1 MLDRMTQQTGPG
13 KSWQDWLTEWIAP
26 CDAEGPGLLSA
37 SSGLMAIAAV
47 YLYFTGYIF
56 SLFYFR
62 AFGVSLD
69 SLDFSGQY
77 FLVQAFWVFRK
88 PLGCLLFST
97 IMVIA
102 YGFASG
108 KIRREILLATLVAA
122 FPALFFTSYHIA
134 RQNALDK
141 RLNPESSIRIQFKEP
156 AKADHPEPA
165 AALPDPNA
173 APPAPTSAAVLHQ
186 LNESDP
192 PDLHMLIETKDRI
205 IVFNQPPNV
214 LHTPDLPMVY
224 VYTFLRS
231 EIEWSVNS
239 TN

>member
-1 MLDRMTQQTGPG
+1 MLDRMAEQTGPR
-13 KSWQDWLTEWIAP
+13 KTWNDWVTEWIAP
-26 CDAEGPGLLSA
+26 GAGESPSLLSA

-69 SLDFSGQY
+69 SLDFSSQY

-88 PLGCLLFST
+88 PLGWLLFAA
-97 IMVIA
+97 IIAIA
-102 YGFASG
+102 YGFATG
-108 KIRREILLATLVAA
+108 KIRREILLATLIAA

-134 RQNALDK
+134 RQDALDK
-141 RLNPESSIRIQFKEP
+141 RLKPESSIRIQFKEP
-156 AKADHPEPA
+156 AKADRTEPA
-165 AALPDPNA
+165 AALPAPNA
-173 APPAPTSAAVLHQ
+173 APPSPTSAAILHQ

-205 IVFNQPPNV
+205 IVFYQPPNV
-214 LHTPDLPMVY
+214 LQTPDLPMVY